1 MKLEEIIRQYRE
13 SERITMQE
21 FANRCGLSKG
31 YISMLEKGKHPQN
44 QRRLAPS
51 LETYQKL
58 ALAMNLS
65 LDALLAMMDDDTLIS
80 LNFENDD
87 VVYSDNTTK
96 ISKRILDLITEK
108 KISYGALS
116 AQTKIPKSALQRY
129 ATGETEKI
137 PMNRL
142 ESIAQA
148 LGVSA
153 AYLLGWEDVFHTPK
167 VTNKTREIDYVYD
180 ALNAEGQRELCKYGR
195 YLGTQDQYKAIDNEP
210 QVEYIRHYLTAAAA
224 GYAAPIEGE
233 DYELVPRDISV
244 PVGADFC
251 IDIDGDSMEPYI
263 KHGQRVYVQQNV
275 SLKEFDVGIFFVDGD
290 VYCKQWCKDYAGT
303 LHLLS
308 ANPKRKDANISV
320 HRDSGRSVVCFGKVL
335 VPKLPQPVYDSD

>member
-1 MKLEEIIRQYRE
+1 MNFGEKLKSLRTEQNMTQETLANLLGIKKQSISRYE
-13 SERITMQE
+13 NSEREPNIKT
-21 FANRCGLSKG
+21 AK
-31 YISMLEKGKHPQN
+31 
-44 QRRLAPS
+44 RLA
-51 LETYQKL
+51 
-58 ALAMNLS
+58 
-65 LDALLAMMDDDTLIS
+65 D
-80 LNFENDD
+80 
-87 VVYSDNTTK
+87 
-96 ISKRILDLITEK
+96 
-108 KISYGALS
+108 
-116 AQTKIPKSALQRY
+116 
-129 ATGETEKI
+129 
-137 PMNRL
+137 
-142 ESIAQA
+142 A
-148 LGVSA
+148 LGVSLEA
-153 AYLLGWEDVFHTPK
+153 LATGNASDIPDSSTDFSVNP
-167 VTNKTREIDYVYD
+167 VEIAGIYN
-180 ALNAEGQRELCKYGR
+180 ALNRDGQKELRRYGT
-195 YLGTQDQYKAIDNEP
+195 YLMALDQYKAIDNEP

-263 KHGQRVYVQQNV
+263 KHSQRVYVQQNV

-290 VYCKQWCKDYAGT
+290 VYCKQWCKDYDGT